1 MFTEVYHPIVN
12 GVVASIEA
20 LRAGLKRDG
29 IEVVT
34 FAPRARSRADEEDDG
49 GGVVVRFPSLPLPTT
64 TGYRLCVPYL
74 RADVR
79 TQMRSLDI
87 AHAHSPF
94 VSGWLAASHAR
105 RARIPLIYTY
115 HTQFDAYAHYAP
127 FGARFTRAAMIGL
140 TRTFANRADAVI
152 APTHAMRER
161 LRALGVTVR
170 IDVVPSS
177 IDVERFAGARRSN
190 ALRAQL
196 GGGGDGTALVLA
208 VARLGREKNLAVAID
223 AMTFAEPNA
232 RLAIVGAGPERAELE
247 RRIAASGLGDRVRLA
262 GAFAPAS
269 MPAVYA
275 SADAFVFTSVTD
287 TQGLVLAEAQAA
299 GIPVMA
305 VDSPVAREMLGV
317 RGRFAPND
325 PRQIAEVLGAVL
337 AGTDPPALVFDD
349 RLTIASQAAS
359 IRRIYEAVRA
369 ESRKSSPYADQS
381 AVHLA
386 P

>member
-12 GVVASIEA
+12 GVVTSIDA
-20 LRAGLKRDG
+20 LRAGLRHDG

-34 FAPRARSRADEEDDG
+34 FAPHARLRADEDDDDDG
-49 GGVVVRFPSLPLPTT
+49 GVVRFPSLPLPTT

-74 RADVR
+74 RASAR
-79 TQMRSLDI
+79 ARMRSLDI

-127 FGARFTRAAMIGL
+127 FGARFTRAAMVTL
-140 TRTFANRADAVI
+140 TRTFANCADAVI
-152 APTHAMRER
+152 APTHAMHER
-161 LRALGVTVR
+161 LRAFGVTTR
-170 IDVVPSS
+170 IDVVPSA

-196 GGGGDGTALVLA
+196 GGGDEGTSLILA

-223 AMTFAEPNA
+223 AMACAEPDV

-247 RRIAASGLGDRVRLA
+247 RRIAASGLGNRVRLA
-262 GAFAPAS
+262 GAFPATA

-299 GIPVMA
+299 GIPVAA

-317 RGRFAPND
+317 RARFAPSD
-325 PRQIAEVLGAVL
+325 PRALAAVL
-337 AGTDPPALVFDD
+337 REILTGSNRPAPVVDA
-349 RLTIASQAAS
+349 RLTIASHAAS
-359 IRRIYEAVRA
+359 VRGIYQALRA
-369 ESRKSSPYADQS
+369 ESPKSTLESDQS